1 MKLGKYS
8 CSVNG
13 DVVSTNMPTLNH
25 LCDKE
30 SILRLE
36 AAMLAMPGADT
47 SDGDVHHHFSDG
59 LYARELR
66 IPADTVLIG
75 HIHLQ
80 GQINFL
86 LKGTIRV
93 TTDDG
98 VKTLTAP
105 QIVVTG
111 PGTKRA
117 GYAITDVVWV
127 TVSATNE
134 KDPEIIREQIIA
146 KDFNDPRLI
155 AIEEALCLGVQQLQQ
170 VHLLLVA

>member
-1 MKLGKYS
+1 MRLGNYS

-13 DVVSTNMPTLNH
+13 AVVSTNMTQLDH
-25 LCDKE
+25 LCDRE
-30 SILRLE
+30 SIMRLQQ
-36 AAMLAMPGADT
+36 AMLEMPGADT

-66 IPADTVLIG
+66 IPADTVLVG
-75 HIHLQ
+75 HIHLK

-86 LKGTIRV
+86 MKGTIRV

-117 GYAITDVVWV
+117 GYAVTDVVWV
-127 TVSATNE
+127 TVSATD
-134 KDPEIIREQIIA
+134 KTDPEEVRKQIIA
-146 KDFNDPRLI
+146 TDFDDPRLI
-155 AIEEALCLGVQQLQQ
+155 EEAVCPGAQ
-170 VHLLLVA
+170 

>member
-8 CSVNG
+8 CTVEG
-13 DVVSTNMPTLNH
+13 KIISTNMPTLSN
-25 LCDKE
+25 LCSRE

-36 AAMLAMPGADT
+36 AAMLAMPEADT
-47 SDGDVHHHFSDG
+47 SDGDVHHHFSEG

-86 LKGTIRV
+86 MKGTIRV

-98 VKTLTAP
+98 MKTLTAP

-117 GYAITDVVWV
+117 GYAVTDVVWV
-127 TVSATNE
+127 TVSATE
-134 KDPEIIREQIIA
+134 ETDPEKIREQIIA

-155 AIEEALCLGVQQLQQ
+155 AIEEVLCPG
-170 VHLLLVA
+170 AW

>member
-1 MKLGKYS
+1 MQLRKYNCSINGKVIS
-8 CSVNG
+8 SNLPQL
-13 DVVSTNMPTLNH
+13 DKVV
-25 LCDKE
+25 DRA

-36 AAMLAMPGADT
+36 QAMLAMTNADT

-86 LKGTIRV
+86 MKGTIRV
-93 TTDDG
+93 TTDEG

-117 GYAITDVVWV
+117 GYAVTDVVWV

-134 KDPEIIREQIIA
+134 KDPEEIRKQIIA
-146 KDFNDPRLI
+146 TSFDDPRLI
-155 AIEEALCLGVQQLQQ
+155 AIEEALCLG
-170 VHLLLVA
+170 AR

>member
-1 MKLGKYS
+1 MQRLGNYS
-8 CSVNG
+8 CSVQG
-13 DVVSTNMPTLNH
+13 KVVSSNVPQLDH
-25 LCDKE
+25 LCDRE
-30 SILRLE
+30 SVLKLE
-36 AAMLAMPGADT
+36 AAMLAMPGAST
-47 SDGDVHHHFSDG
+47 SDGDVSHHFSDG

-66 IPADTVLIG
+66 IPADTVLVG

-86 LKGTIRV
+86 MKGTIRV

-117 GYAITDVVWV
+117 GYAVTDVIWV
-127 TVSATNE
+127 TVSATTE
-134 KDPEIIREQIIA
+134 TDPEEVRKQIIA
-146 KDFNDPRLI
+146 TDFNDPRLI
-155 AIEEALCLGVQQLQQ
+155 AIEEALCLG
-170 VHLLLVA
+170 